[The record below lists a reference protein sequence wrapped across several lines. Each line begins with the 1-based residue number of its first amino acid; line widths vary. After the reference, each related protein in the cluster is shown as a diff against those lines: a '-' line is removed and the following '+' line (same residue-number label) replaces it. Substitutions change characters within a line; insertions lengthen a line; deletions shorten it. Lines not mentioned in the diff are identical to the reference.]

1 MSLGI
6 TVASCISILSGA
18 FQRILKPLAI
28 LPFSSVTVA
37 MASGTGEAS
46 RVTANYLKTF
56 FGFCISGAFMVISVK
71 IGVALIN
78 GGLIVFNYKSMDITS
93 KLLYITVQNAITP
106 IVISGL
112 VKANHISIEEMHDI
126 ERNSKDLDEFRI
138 LAKEKIS
145 SVRSDGSMKKIAVE
159 QEFIEHLKAEN
170 ALLNERLYSVMR
182 EINQCRMEQ
191 QNMLE
196 MSMSNKKASM
206 DYKLEAER
214 LKKESLRNKSELTMA
229 EKKSVIAQEMIRRLN
244 ALNDRLISEK
254 AEREGMAGKLQS
266 ELDSVKEDYLCKEAE
281 NEVLKR
287 QIKLLEQQKADVQ
300 MSNLGKH
307 NDASEGEAD
316 SYEEDPAFL
325 AQPADRGSLEDG
337 YYEET
342 AIDEEIDEL
351 DYSPE
356 DLIPIENRKK
366 EVVRHSNFF
375 SQIVSR
381 YFENKFCKKSQA
393 EQDNLIFIKL
403 MENEFSKDMVY
414 LVKKALNENNSM
426 SRLELY
432 KLIINRADDGDIIR
446 FCSAE

>member
-1 MSLGI
+1 MEKTIDECLSKLKELADQANADDHIKISSFIQNLLSAENVEPEVYHLILGYFDNLQDDDMSMYRFLLENGADASWYEFVEFMCDQRGPI
-6 TVASCISILSGA
+6 TDYFSILSDC
-18 FQRILKPLAI
+18 
-28 LPFSSVTVA
+28 
-37 MASGTGEAS
+37 
-46 RVTANYLKTF
+46 F
-56 FGFCISGAFMVISVK
+56 F
-71 IGVALIN
+71 
-78 GGLIVFNYKSMDITS
+78 
-93 KLLYITVQNAITP
+93 
-106 IVISGL
+106 
-112 VKANHISIEEMHDI
+112 NHISIEEMHDI

-145 SVRSDGSMKKIAVE
+145 SVRSDGTMKKIAVE

-170 ALLNERLYSVMR
+170 ALLNERLDSVMR

-229 EKKSVIAQEMIRRLN
+229 EKKSVNAQEMIRQLN

-254 AEREGMAGKLQS
+254 AEREEMAGKLQS

-287 QIKLLEQQKADVQ
+287 QIKLLEQQKADVR

-325 AQPADRGSLEDG
+325 AQPADRGSLENG